1 MCNYTPNGRMKIH
14 NNLKKIDKYILIY
27 IMKNPITNASEE
39 FNDNRISLYVAQN
52 GKCAISGKPLQIGDM
67 EVHHKIMKQKGGT
80 DKYQNLIFLT
90 KNIHKLVH
98 ITDISEISEY
108 LQNENLNNEQMQKLN
123 ELRELVGNCKL
134 V

>member
-1 MCNYTPNGRMKIH
+1 
-14 NNLKKIDKYILIY
+14 
-27 IMKNPITNASEE
+27 
-39 FNDNRISLYVAQN
+39 
-52 GKCAISGKPLQIGDM
+52 M

-80 DKYQNLIFLT
+80 DKYQNLIFIT

-98 ITDISEISEY
+98 VTDKDKIDEY
-108 LQNENLNNEQMQKLN
+108 LQNENLNEEQMQKLN